1 MDQVTPL
8 SPRRFAGLDAGLMV
22 TRVTAGYFAE
32 HPELGER
39 ERIRMRPD
47 CERDLNA
54 HYRFLQAAM
63 IYGAPQVFEQYTC
76 WLGDVY
82 RHHRLPKDY
91 LVDTFRLLG
100 AYLERHLP
108 EATAALAVGLL
119 ASARE
124 TLRGAVVEVPDPSR
138 RGLLLAGAGDFTQAL
153 VGGDSGVAGSVAER
167 ALAGGLGLVD
177 VAVGVIQ
184 PSMYEIGR

>member
-1 MDQVTPL
+1 MAQVTPL
-8 SPRRFAGLDAGLMV
+8 SPRQFADLDAGLMV

-39 ERIRMRPD
+39 ERIRMRPG

-63 IYGAPQVFEQYTC
+63 IYGTPQVFEQYTR

-100 AYLERHLP
+100 AYF
-108 EATAALAVGLL
+108 G
-119 ASARE
+119 
-124 TLRGAVVEVPDPSR
+124 
-138 RGLLLAGAGDFTQAL
+138 
-153 VGGDSGVAGSVAER
+153 
-167 ALAGGLGLVD
+167 
-177 VAVGVIQ
+177 
-184 PSMYEIGR
+184 